1 MTTKNDKTARMPLAA
16 QRIAIAEACG
26 WADIK
31 RGSYD
36 GSLFGRHK
44 THQLEIVPDYLNDL
58 NAMRDA
64 EMALEPDQITD
75 YLEWLGMCSG
85 DDAHQ
90 VWAYVHATAA
100 QRAEAFL
107 LTIGKWESAK

>member
-1 MTTKNDKTARMPLAA
+1 MSPEA

-26 WADIK
+26 WKAHV
-31 RGSYD
+31 D
-36 GSLFGRHK
+36 GLGYYQGVHPALMGGRA
-44 THQLEIVPDYLNDL
+44 IPDYLNDL

-64 EMALEPDQITD
+64 EMVLEPDQITD

-107 LTIGKWESAK
+107 LTIGKWGGAK